1 MYQGGGVS
9 NLLYLSTLYA
19 LELYKIRAGGTTH
32 TTPIGI
38 ITPGGFVCKRYTSI
52 YHRCRLVS
60 NKTEQDSIHNIFE

>member
-1 MYQGGGVS
+1 MYQGGVS

-52 YHRCRLVS
+52 YHRCRL
-60 NKTEQDSIHNIFE
+60 

>member
-1 MYQGGGVS
+1 MYQGGVS

-38 ITPGGFVCKRYTSI
+38 FTPGGFVCKRYTSI
-52 YHRCRLVS
+52 YSQVQASFKQNRTGQHP
-60 NKTEQDSIHNIFE
+60 QYF